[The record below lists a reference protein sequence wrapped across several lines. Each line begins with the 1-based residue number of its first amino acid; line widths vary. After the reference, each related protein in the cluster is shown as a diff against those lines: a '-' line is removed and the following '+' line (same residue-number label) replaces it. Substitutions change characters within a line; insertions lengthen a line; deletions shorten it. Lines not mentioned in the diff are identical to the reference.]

1 MTRKRRKKGG
11 GLLGEGK
18 NSYNGS
24 MNKMKRK
31 KMRKRM
37 VKKKVILGRN
47 NMFEER
53 VRRAGGKVSCWE
65 GITSLRKQDKK

>member
-11 GLLGEGK
+11 GILGEGK

-53 VRRAGGKVSCWE
+53 VRRAGGKVPCTRGYFGKE
-65 GITSLRKQDKK
+65 